1 MIQERQ
7 NLLGHLFRL
16 GDLLILCGAAWVSRH
31 LGGALVSHPPFPE
44 DSGAIWGG
52 FFFLSA
58 AWLFVS
64 WRRDLYVSRRTEN
77 LLHEISALAEV
88 LLFSLGVAVFASYL
102 FLGGLPFEPLATLL
116 VAFGVFGLERMVLR
130 TSLRFLR
137 AKGFNYRYVLM
148 VGEGRAAEIL
158 VRNFHSNPSF
168 GIRVLGSITF
178 GGEGGKRLQSLRHF
192 GSIQRLKSVL
202 SNYVVDTVLLAP
214 SEMASVHEINQVLQ
228 LCDEAGIPC
237 NYAPGFF
244 SLQNLLPEVV
254 WYGNVPA
261 FSFHTKAGASASFA
275 IKRMIDVL
283 VSGALIILLSPVL
296 ILFAFLVW
304 LHDRGPILFKQPR
317 SGLHG
322 KVFQCLKFRS
332 MCLDAEDKL
341 KELAKENEQ
350 DGPVF
355 KIKKDPRITPIGRF
369 LRKFSLDELPQLF
382 NVLKGDMSLVGPRP
396 PLPSEVVQY
405 DWWQRRRLSVRPG
418 ITCIWQVWG
427 RNRVSFQRWVEMDLY
442 YIDNWSLWMDF
453 KLLLRTVQVVFR
465 GTGM

>member
-7 NLLGHLFRL
+7 NLLSHLFRL
-16 GDLLILCGAAWVSRH
+16 VDLLILCGGAWFSRS
-31 LGGALVSHPPFPE
+31 LGEVLISHPPFPE
-44 DSGAIWGG
+44 DAGALWGG
-52 FFFLSA
+52 FLFLSG
-58 AWLFVS
+58 AWLLVA
-64 WRRDLYVSRRTEN
+64 WRKDLYASRRTES
-77 LLHEISALAEV
+77 LLHEISAIGEV
-88 LLFSLGVAVFASYL
+88 LVLSLGLGTLASFLVFK
-102 FLGGLPFEPLATLL
+102 GLPFEPFSTLL
-116 VAFGVFGLERMVLR
+116 LVFGVLCVERVSLR
-130 TSLRFLR
+130 TLLRFLR
-137 AKGFNYRYVLM
+137 AKGFNFRYVLI

-158 VRNFHSNPSF
+158 VRNFRSHPSF
-168 GIRVLGSITF
+168 GIRILGSLCF
-178 GGEGGKRLQSLRHF
+178 GGEPGGRMGSVRNF
-192 GSIQRLKSVL
+192 GSIQRLQGVL

-244 SLQNLLPEVV
+244 SLQNLLPEVI

-261 FSFHTKAGASASFA
+261 FSFHTKAGASTSFA
-275 IKRMIDVL
+275 VKRLIDVV
-283 VSGALIILLSPVL
+283 VSLGLILLLSPL
-296 ILFAFLVW
+296 LLTFAILVW
-304 LHDRGPILFKQPR
+304 LHDRGPILFRQPR

-453 KLLLRTVQVVFR
+453 KLLVRTVQVVLR